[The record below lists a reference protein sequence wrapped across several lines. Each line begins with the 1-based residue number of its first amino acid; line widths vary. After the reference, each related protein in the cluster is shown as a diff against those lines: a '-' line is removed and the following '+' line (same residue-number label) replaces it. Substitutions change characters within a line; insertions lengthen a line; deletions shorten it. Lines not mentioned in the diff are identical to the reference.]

1 MIEIVEKPLAAQS
14 SNIHARTEE
23 RGIFFNNEFGEAVI
37 GHQKKVDSAVV
48 PGATQRGDRLER
60 TSSDSIKGEF
70 S

>member
-37 GHQKKVDSAVV
+37 GHQKVDAAVG